1 MRIATISSK
10 RQITLAQ
17 SLLEKYQLHP
27 LSKVF
32 IEETKEGL
40 IMKPLKKN
48 IIEETFGLFS
58 SYIDKDKKGLS
69 YKKIIKETKNLISKK
84 MAK

>member
-17 SLLEKYQLHP
+17 SLLEKYQLYP
-27 LSKVF
+27 LNKVF

-40 IMKPLKKN
+40 IMKPLKKS
-48 IIEETFGLFS
+48 IIEETFGFFS

-69 YKKIIKETKNLISKK
+69 CKKIIKETKKLISKK
-84 MAK
+84 LTE